1 MIDLADG
8 PALLISGEKI
18 TASHRARDAYVYVR
32 QSTLLQARVH
42 TESLA
47 RQYDLRQRATA
58 LGWPAHQVV
67 VIDEDLGRSGASAA
81 GRSGFSEL
89 VADVGLGRA
98 GIILALEVSRLA
110 RSNADWYQLL
120 DLCALTD
127 TLIADADG
135 IYQPGSYNDRLIL
148 GLKGTMSE
156 AELHLIRSRL
166 TEGLRH
172 KAARGELRQNL
183 PVGLDYDPADTVIIT
198 PDEAVREAIATV
210 YRRFAELG
218 SARAVLLSLRGDG
231 LLLPRRAGGSGA
243 GRITWAQASYPAVHD
258 FLTNPAYAGA
268 FVFGRT
274 RTEKRVDASG
284 RLITSVRL
292 LPREQWA
299 VLITDHHP
307 GYVSWETY
315 EATAARLRANW
326 RPPRGHGGGP
336 PREGRAL
343 LQGLLR
349 CGRCG
354 RIMQTG
360 YSGTAGNSPRY
371 VCARAKQLYA
381 GEHVCQSIGGIRLEQ
396 VILAELFTVLEPAS
410 LEATARA
417 LAEAED
423 HYRRNLA
430 AFGLAVERARYEAER
445 ARRQYDAVE
454 PENRLVAR
462 TLERAWEDKLAAARQ
477 AENDLRA
484 QQARRPV
491 SLTSEEL
498 AWITMAGADIKAVF
512 HAPATTIP
520 ERKQLLRAVIRE
532 VVVTI
537 HADTRVADLKIIWQG
552 GAATDLTMP
561 MTKKGGRLTKATSE
575 DVIDLVRRLAASYDD
590 KTIAAVLGKQHRR
603 TATGLPWTR
612 ARVATL
618 RAQHHIPACQRKP
631 GNVAPGG
638 DDVLVVT
645 ISKAEKILGVS
656 RVTLYRWLRDGFIIG
671 EQLTP
676 GAPWQIRIDQALRDK
691 IRPEA
696 PAGWLPLDAA
706 AQALGVARQTVLHK
720 VQRGEL
726 QAVHVNR
733 GRRKG
738 LRIQAK
744 PDQAGLFD
752 TPDKEKGAVLTMTG
766 RADQQDVGGVF
777 QVAAGGQLADQGGV
791 GGGGGVVV
799 EVLQGGRGGQ
809 GREAEPP
816 GQAAGLVRGH
826 LDGQEPF
833 QCGGHGQALGAGLVQ
848 DGGERLGG
856 VVQLQHGEVGAELLV
871 EAGLGGRG
879 RCPGRG
885 FRCWHGDSPDRAG
898 MTAVRGPGCCGR
910 ARRRRNGRGR

>member
-1 MIDLADG
+1 MRALRIAPARQLALFAGPPGPAAGHWDGLPEQARAEVLVLLARMIARGVVAGDGRPLAGQGGRPRVIDLADG
-8 PALLISGEKI
+8 PALLIADGKI

-32 QSTLLQARVH
+32 QSTLLQVQVH

-47 RQYDLRQRATA
+47 RQYDLRQRAVA

-81 GRSGFSEL
+81 GRAGFSEL

-127 TLIADADG
+127 TLIADGDG
-135 IYQPGSYNDRLIL
+135 IYHPGSYNDRLIL

-183 PVGLDYDPADTVIIT
+183 PVGLDYDPAGTVIIT
-198 PDEAVREAIATV
+198 ADEAVRESIVTV

-231 LLLPRRAGGSGA
+231 LLLPRRPSGSGS

-258 FLTNPAYAGA
+258 LLTNPAYAGA

-284 RLITSVRL
+284 RLVTSVRL
-292 LPREQWA
+292 LPREQRA
-299 VLITDHHP
+299 VLIPGHHP
-307 GYVSWETY
+307 GYISRETY
-315 EATAARLRANW
+315 EATTARLRANW
-326 RPPRGHGGGP
+326 RPPRGEGGGP

-396 VILAELFTVLEPAS
+396 VILAELFKVLEPAS
-410 LEATARA
+410 LEATAKA

-430 AFGLAVERARYEAER
+430 AFELAVERARYEAER

-462 TLERAWEDKLAAARQ
+462 TLERAWEDRLAAVRH

-498 AWITMAGADIKAVF
+498 AWITTAGADIAAVF

-520 ERKQLLRAVIRE
+520 ERKQLLRAVISQ
-532 VVVTI
+532 VIVTI
-537 HADTRVADLKIIWQG
+537 HAGTRIADLKIIWQG
-552 GAATDLTMP
+552 GAATDLAMP
-561 MTKKGGRLTKATSE
+561 MTKKGGRLTKTTSE
-575 DVIDLVRRLAASYDD
+575 DLIDLVRRLAASYDD

-612 ARVATL
+612 ARVAIL
-618 RAQHHIPACQRKP
+618 RAQHHIPACQREP
-631 GNVAPGG
+631 GNVTPAG

-645 ISKAEKILGVS
+645 ITRAEKILGVS
-656 RVTLYRWLRDGFIIG
+656 RATLYRWLRDGFITG
-671 EQLTP
+671 EQMTP

-691 IRPEA
+691 IRPVA
-696 PAGWLPLDAA
+696 PDGWLPLDAA
-706 AQALGVARQTVLHK
+706 AQALGIARQTVLHK
-720 VQRGEL
+720 VQRGDL

-738 LRIQAK
+738 LRIQVK

-752 TPDKEKGAVLTMTG
+752 TTEKEKGAVLTM
-766 RADQQDVGGVF
+766 A
-777 QVAAGGQLADQGGV
+777 
-791 GGGGGVVV
+791 
-799 EVLQGGRGGQ
+799 
-809 GREAEPP
+809 
-816 GQAAGLVRGH
+816 
-826 LDGQEPF
+826 
-833 QCGGHGQALGAGLVQ
+833 
-848 DGGERLGG
+848 
-856 VVQLQHGEVGAELLV
+856 
-871 EAGLGGRG
+871 GRG
-879 RCPGRG
+879 RRSRGSRHGRSIPGWSGRPGWRRG
-885 FRCWHGDSPDRAG
+885 WRIPRA
-898 MTAVRGPGCCGR
+898 
-910 ARRRRNGRGR
+910 ARRRRSCRRETRRSCGASGGWRRRVR